1 MPCINNKF
9 FGFRFSLSIFGPRKH
24 KQPHTPQEVYPKKKQ
39 NQQKKSENAEAMAN
53 RNPETETETETRT
66 AVGRTNM
73 KLGQLYIAML
83 AP

>member
-1 MPCINNKF
+1 LVPANINN
-9 FGFRFSLSIFGPRKH
+9 P
-24 KQPHTPQEVYPKKKQ
+24 TPYKRYTQKKNNK
-39 NQQKKSENAEAMAN
+39 KKSENAEAMAN